1 MGNPR
6 FSIDPLKTVFKSR
19 HEICAII
26 SNPPKRMGRKK
37 TLQHTDVGQFAI
49 DNKIRLIELG
59 SFNDEDTYEEIVSL
73 KVDIFIVVAFRIL
86 PQRYIDIPKFGA
98 VNIHA
103 SMLPIYRGAAP
114 IQWALMNGDK
124 NTGVSIFQIEKKVD
138 TGKIIYQDKID
149 IYKED
154 NFETLSNRLSTLGSK
169 SLLKALRDIELGSAK
184 FLKQDNSKSTK
195 APKITRE
202 MLQIDWSW
210 SGNKINNWIR
220 GLSPRPGMYT
230 LYNKKK
236 LKIFKVKLVRATNV
250 EKAGIIHSVS
260 SAAVEV
266 YSGDGLVSI
275 LELQQEGKRRLTI
288 EEFLKG
294 SDIKVGDYFSN
305 DINT

>member
-6 FSIDPLKTVFKSR
+6 FSIDTLKEILKSR
-19 HEICAII
+19 HDICAII

-37 TLQHTDVGQFAI
+37 TRQYTDVGQFAI
-49 DNKIRLIELG
+49 DNRIRLIELG
-59 SFNDEDTYEEIVSL
+59 SFKDEDTYEEIVSL

-103 SMLPIYRGAAP
+103 SILPSYRGAAP

-124 NTGVSIFQIEKKVD
+124 NTGISIFQIEKKVD

-149 IYKED
+149 ILNED
-154 NFETLSNRLSTLGSK
+154 DFETLSNRLSTLGSK
-169 SLLKALRDIELGSAK
+169 SLLKALSDIELGSAK
-184 FLKQDNSKSTK
+184 LFRQDNTKSTK
-195 APKITRE
+195 APKITKK
-202 MLQIDWSW
+202 MLQIDWTW
-210 SGNKINNWIR
+210 SSNKINNWIR
-220 GLSPRPGMYT
+220 GLSPWPGMYT

-236 LKIFKVKLVRATNV
+236 LKIFKVKLVRTTNV

-260 SAAVEV
+260 SSAVEV
-266 YSGDGLVSI
+266 NSGDGLVSI
-275 LELQQEGKRRLTI
+275 LELQQEGKKRLTI

>member
-6 FSIDPLKTVFKSR
+6 FSIDPLKEILKSR
-19 HEICAII
+19 HDICAII

-37 TLQHTDVGQFAI
+37 TRQYTDVGQFAI
-49 DNKIRLIELG
+49 DNRIRLIELG
-59 SFNDEDTYEEIVSL
+59 SFKDEDTYEEIVSL

-103 SMLPIYRGAAP
+103 SILPSYRGAAP

-124 NTGVSIFQIEKKVD
+124 NTGISIFQIEKKVD

-149 IYKED
+149 ILNED
-154 NFETLSNRLSTLGSK
+154 DFETLSNRLSTLGSK
-169 SLLKALRDIELGSAK
+169 SLLKALSDIELGSAK
-184 FLKQDNSKSTK
+184 LFRQDNTKSTK
-195 APKITRE
+195 APKITKK
-202 MLQIDWSW
+202 MLQIDWTW
-210 SGNKINNWIR
+210 SSNKINNWIR
-220 GLSPRPGMYT
+220 GLSPWPGMYT

-236 LKIFKVKLVRATNV
+236 LKIFKVKLVRTTNV

-260 SAAVEV
+260 SSAVEV
-266 YSGDGLVSI
+266 NSGDGLVSI
-275 LELQQEGKRRLTI
+275 LELQQEGKKRLTI

>member
-6 FSIDPLKTVFKSR
+6 FSIDPLKTIIKSG
-19 HEICAII
+19 HEIRAII

-37 TLQHTDVGQFAI
+37 TPQYTDVGQFAI
-49 DNKIRLIELG
+49 DNNIRLIELG

-124 NTGVSIFQIEKKVD
+124 NTGISIFQIEKKVD
-138 TGKIIYQDKID
+138 TGNIIYQDKID
-149 IYKED
+149 ISNED
-154 NFETLSNRLSTLGSK
+154 NFETLSKRLSTLGSK
-169 SLLKALRDIELGSAK
+169 SLLKALRDIELGNAK

-195 APKITRE
+195 APKIKRE

-220 GLSPRPGMYT
+220 GLSPWPGMYT

-236 LKIFKVKLVRATNV
+236 LKIFKVRLVRTTNV

-260 SAAVEV
+260 SVAIEV
-266 YSGDGLVSI
+266 NSGDGLVSI
-275 LELQQEGKRRLTI
+275 LELQQEGKKRLTI

>member
-6 FSIDPLKTVFKSR
+6 FAIDPLKTIFKSG
-19 HEICAII
+19 HEIRAII

-37 TLQHTDVGQFAI
+37 TNQYTDVGQFAI
-49 DNKIRLIELG
+49 DNNIRLIELG

-103 SMLPIYRGAAP
+103 SILPSYRGAAP

-124 NTGVSIFQIEKKVD
+124 NTGVSIFQIEKKID

-149 IYKED
+149 IFDED

-169 SLLKALRDIELGSAK
+169 SLLKALNDIELGSAK
-184 FLKQDNSKSTK
+184 LLKQDNSKATK
-195 APKITRE
+195 APKINRE
-202 MLQIDWSW
+202 MLQINWSW
-210 SGNKINNWIR
+210 SSYKINNWIR
-220 GLSPRPGMYT
+220 GLSPWPGMYT

-236 LKIFKVKLVRATNV
+236 LKIFKVKLVRTTNV

-260 SAAVEV
+260 STRVEV
-266 YSGDGLVSI
+266 NSGDGLVSI
-275 LELQQEGKRRLTI
+275 LELQQEGKKRLTI

-294 SDIKVGDYFSN
+294 SDIKEGDYFSH

>member
-6 FSIDPLKTVFKSR
+6 FSIDPLKEILKSR
-19 HEICAII
+19 HDICAII

-59 SFNDEDTYEEIVSL
+59 SFKDEDTYEEIVSL

-103 SMLPIYRGAAP
+103 SILPSYRGAAP

-124 NTGVSIFQIEKKVD
+124 NTGISIFQIEKKVD
-138 TGKIIYQDKID
+138 TGKIICQDKID
-149 IYKED
+149 IFNED
-154 NFETLSNRLSTLGSK
+154 DFETLSNRLSTLGSK
-169 SLLKALRDIELGSAK
+169 SLLKALSDIELGSAK
-184 FLKQDNSKSTK
+184 LFRQDNTKSTK
-195 APKITRE
+195 APKITKK
-202 MLQIDWSW
+202 MLQIDWTW
-210 SGNKINNWIR
+210 SSNKINNWIR
-220 GLSPRPGMYT
+220 GLSPWPGMYT

-236 LKIFKVKLVRATNV
+236 LKIFKVKLVRTTNV

-260 SAAVEV
+260 SSAVEV
-266 YSGDGLVSI
+266 NSGDGLVSI
-275 LELQQEGKRRLTI
+275 LELQQEGKKRLTI

>member
-1 MGNPR
+1 MGNPQ
-6 FSIDPLKTVFKSR
+6 FSIDPLKTIFKSR
-19 HEICAII
+19 HEIRAII

-37 TLQHTDVGQFAI
+37 TNQYTDVGQFAI
-49 DNKIRLIELG
+49 DNNIRLIELG
-59 SFNDEDTYEEIVSL
+59 SFNDEDTYEEIASL
-73 KVDIFIVVAFRIL
+73 NVDIFIVVAFRIL
-86 PQRYIDIPKFGA
+86 PQKYIDIPKFGA

-103 SMLPIYRGAAP
+103 SILPSYRGAAP

-124 NTGVSIFQIEKKVD
+124 NTGVSIFQIEKKID

-149 IYKED
+149 IFDED
-154 NFETLSNRLSTLGSK
+154 NFETLSNRLSSLGSK
-169 SLLKALRDIELGSAK
+169 SILKALRDIEIGSAK
-184 FLKQDNSKSTK
+184 LLKQDNSIATK

-220 GLSPRPGMYT
+220 GLSPWPGMYT

-236 LKIFKVKLVRATNV
+236 IKIFKVKLVRTTSG
-250 EKAGIIHSVS
+250 EKAGIIHSVRS
-260 SAAVEV
+260 TGVEV
-266 YSGDGLVSI
+266 NSGDGLVSI
-275 LELQQEGKRRLTI
+275 LELQQEGKKRLTI

-294 SDIKVGDYFSN
+294 SNIKVGDYFSH

>member
-6 FSIDPLKTVFKSR
+6 FSIDPLKKILKSG
-19 HEICAII
+19 HETCAII
-26 SNPPKRMGRKK
+26 SNPPKRMGRKN
-37 TLQHTDVGQFAI
+37 TLQNTDVGQFAI
-49 DNKIRLIELG
+49 DNKVRLIELG
-59 SFNDEDTYEEIVSL
+59 SFKDEDTYEQIVSL

-103 SMLPIYRGAAP
+103 SILPSYRGAAP

-149 IYKED
+149 IFNED
-154 NFETLSNRLSTLGSK
+154 NFETLSNRLSVLGSK
-169 SLLKALRDIELGSAK
+169 SLLKALKDIEQGSAK
-184 FLKQDNSKSTK
+184 LFKQDNSKSTK
-195 APKITRE
+195 APKITKR

-220 GLSPRPGMYT
+220 GLSPQPGMYT
-230 LYNKKK
+230 IYNKKK
-236 LKIFKVKLVRATNV
+236 LKIFKVKLIKISNV
-250 EKAGIIHSVS
+250 KKAGIIHSVS
-260 SAAVEV
+260 STAVEV
-266 YSGDGLVSI
+266 NSGDGLVSI
-275 LELQQEGKRRLTI
+275 LELQQEGKKRLTI

-294 SDIKVGDYFSN
+294 SDIKAGDYFSN

>member
-6 FSIDPLKTVFKSR
+6 FSIDPLKTIFKSV
-19 HEICAII
+19 HEISAII

-169 SLLKALRDIELGSAK
+169 CLLKALRDIELGSAK

-275 LELQQEGKRRLTI
+275 LELQQEGKKRLTI

>member
-6 FSIDPLKTVFKSR
+6 FSIDPLKNILKSR
-19 HEICAII
+19 HEICAVI

-37 TLQHTDVGQFAI
+37 TFQHTDVGQFAI
-49 DNKIRLIELG
+49 DNRIRLIELG
-59 SFNDEDTYEEIVSL
+59 SFKDEGTYEEIVSL

-86 PQRYIDIPKFGA
+86 PQKYIDIPKFGA

-103 SMLPIYRGAAP
+103 SILPSYRGAAP

-149 IYKED
+149 IFDED

-169 SLLKALRDIELGSAK
+169 SLLKALRDIELGSVK
-184 FLKQDNSKSTK
+184 LLQQDNLKSTK
-195 APKITRE
+195 APKITKE

-220 GLSPRPGMYT
+220 GLSPWPGMYT

-236 LKIFKVKLVRATNV
+236 LKIFKVKLVRCTNV

-260 SAAVEV
+260 SATLEV
-266 YSGDGLVSI
+266 NSGQGLISI
-275 LELQQEGKRRLTI
+275 LELQQEGKKKLTI

>member
-1 MGNPR
+1 MGNPQ
-6 FSIDPLKTVFKSR
+6 FSIDPLKEILKSR
-19 HEICAII
+19 HDICAII

-37 TLQHTDVGQFAI
+37 TRQHTDVGQFAI

-59 SFNDEDTYEEIVSL
+59 SFKDEDTYEEIVSL

-103 SMLPIYRGAAP
+103 SILPSYRGAAP

-124 NTGVSIFQIEKKVD
+124 NTGISIFQIEKKVD

-149 IYKED
+149 ILNED
-154 NFETLSNRLSTLGSK
+154 DFETLSNRLSTLGSK
-169 SLLKALRDIELGSAK
+169 SLLKALRGIELGSAK
-184 FLKQDNSKSTK
+184 LSKQDNSKSTK

-202 MLQIDWSW
+202 MLQIDWTW
-210 SGNKINNWIR
+210 SSNKINNWIR
-220 GLSPRPGMYT
+220 GLSPWPGMYT

-236 LKIFKVKLVRATNV
+236 LKIFKVKLVRTTNV

-260 SAAVEV
+260 SSAVEV
-266 YSGDGLVSI
+266 NSGDGLVSI
-275 LELQQEGKRRLTI
+275 LELQQEGKKRLTI

-305 DINT
+305 DIHT

>member
-6 FSIDPLKTVFKSR
+6 FSIDPLKTIFKSDY
-19 HEICAII
+19 EISAII

-103 SMLPIYRGAAP
+103 SILPIYRGAAP

-169 SLLKALRDIELGSAK
+169 CLLKALRDIELGSVK

-250 EKAGIIHSVS
+250 EKAGIIHNVS

-275 LELQQEGKRRLTI
+275 LELQQEGKKRLTI

>member
-6 FSIDPLKTVFKSR
+6 FSIDPLKEILKSR
-19 HEICAII
+19 HDICAII

-37 TLQHTDVGQFAI
+37 TRQYTDVGQFAI
-49 DNKIRLIELG
+49 DNRIRLIELG
-59 SFNDEDTYEEIVSL
+59 SFKDEDTYEEIVSL

-103 SMLPIYRGAAP
+103 SILPSYRGAAP

-124 NTGVSIFQIEKKVD
+124 NTGISIFQIEKKVD

-149 IYKED
+149 ILNED
-154 NFETLSNRLSTLGSK
+154 DFETLSNRLSTLGSK
-169 SLLKALRDIELGSAK
+169 SLLKALSEIELGSAK
-184 FLKQDNSKSTK
+184 LFRQDNTKSTK
-195 APKITRE
+195 APKITKK
-202 MLQIDWSW
+202 MLQIDWTW
-210 SGNKINNWIR
+210 SSNKINNWIR
-220 GLSPRPGMYT
+220 GLSPWPGMYT

-236 LKIFKVKLVRATNV
+236 LKIFKVKLVRTTNV

-260 SAAVEV
+260 SSAVEV
-266 YSGDGLVSI
+266 NSGDGLVSI
-275 LELQQEGKRRLTI
+275 LELQQEGKKRLTI

>member
-1 MGNPR
+1 
-6 FSIDPLKTVFKSR
+6 
-19 HEICAII
+19 
-26 SNPPKRMGRKK
+26 MGRKK
-37 TLQHTDVGQFAI
+37 TRQHTEVGQFAI

-59 SFNDEDTYEEIVSL
+59 SFKDEDTYSEIVSL

-103 SMLPIYRGAAP
+103 SILPSYRGAAP

-124 NTGVSIFQIEKKVD
+124 NTGVSIFQIEKKID

-149 IYKED
+149 IFDED

-169 SLLKALRDIELGSAK
+169 SLLKALKGIEQGSAK
-184 FLKQDNSKSTK
+184 LSKQDNSKSTK
-195 APKITRE
+195 APKISKE

-220 GLSPRPGMYT
+220 GLSPWPGMYT

-236 LKIFKVKLVRATNV
+236 LKIFKVKFVRTTNV
-250 EKAGIIHSVS
+250 EKAGIIHSVRN
-260 SAAVEV
+260 AGVEV
-266 YSGDGLVSI
+266 NSGDGLVSI
-275 LELQQEGKRRLTI
+275 LELQQEGKKRLTI

>member
-6 FSIDPLKTVFKSR
+6 FSIDPLKTIFKSV
-19 HEICAII
+19 HKISAII

-169 SLLKALRDIELGSAK
+169 CLLKALRDIELGSAK

-275 LELQQEGKRRLTI
+275 LELQQEGKKRLTI